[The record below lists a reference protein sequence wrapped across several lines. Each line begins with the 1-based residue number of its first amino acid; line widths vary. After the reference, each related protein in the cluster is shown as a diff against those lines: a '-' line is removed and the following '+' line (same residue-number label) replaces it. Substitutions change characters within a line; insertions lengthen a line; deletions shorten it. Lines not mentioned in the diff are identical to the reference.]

1 MQSTGTIVVTT
12 TGIAVVAEKKLFD
25 EINGNSYHG
34 GERHRELVL
43 LSKLPC
49 LRISGICPEK
59 HPHIFQLATDK
70 QETDDIKSLYA
81 LTANHA
87 KAITDP
93 QGIHGAHIVD
103 DTGTHRPCVYTDGS
117 CLMPRHQYL
126 THAGWGVAYGNK
138 DCNLNES
145 GPLASPVQT
154 SYRAELRGVAQAIA
168 RVLPHGDLRGLQVT
182 GHTSQQFHNDSFKR
196 SYKVNGT
203 LGFHI

>member
-1 MQSTGTIVVTT
+1 MQSIGIIVVTT
-12 TGIAVVAEKKLFD
+12 TKQILTSRLIFD
-25 EINGNSYHG
+25 EINVNSYHG

-59 HPHIFQLATDK
+59 HPHILQLATDK

-81 LTANHA
+81 LTAKRA

-93 QGIHGAHIVD
+93 QGIQGAHIVD
-103 DTGTHRPCVYTDGS
+103 DNGTQRLCVYTDGS

-126 THAGWGVAYGNK
+126 THAGWGVAYGNE

-168 RVLPHGDLRGLQVT
+168 
-182 GHTSQQFHNDSFKR
+182 
-196 SYKVNGT
+196 
-203 LGFHI
+203 